1 MAITDN
7 ALIDA
12 AASAG
17 LVEASAVSA
26 LKSQARQQQLPVL
39 ELVCR
44 DGCFP
49 LSSLYRAL
57 AEIRGV
63 AFYDRGEVEVL
74 AELSS
79 LFSATTLLKR
89 NFIPVKSAGKVLVLS
104 ADPDDQVARESVQ
117 RILNQAVPLA
127 MADPAMIEV
136 MLRDHFNEYEKGPDA
151 IVIFND
157 IMKEAYLRQATDLH
171 FQPLENS
178 MKLRMRVDGQ
188 MQFYE
193 HPIDKPLAEALLS
206 RIKVLSGM
214 DIAEQF
220 MTQDGGFSYRI
231 DGWTGMPEV
240 EMRVATIPTRFGE
253 RATMRILGQGTA
265 DLSLAQLGIPE
276 HLLKPLK
283 KAVRKPHGIILVTGP
298 TGSGKST
305 TLYSVLREL
314 SVNDLNIMTVE
325 DPIEQV
331 VEGTSQVQVTE
342 KVTFAKALR
351 SFLRHD
357 PDVMLVGE
365 IRDKETAETA
375 VRAAM
380 TGHMVLSTLHT
391 NSAVAAMSRLADI
404 GCPSYLVASTLV
416 GVVAQRLLR
425 RICKH
430 CKLTYLANE
439 DDKLMLNLDGEV
451 ELSRGEGCAHCS
463 GSGYSG
469 RVGIYETLWT
479 NAELQQLINQSKS
492 DEEIMHKAI
501 ECGLLS
507 TLWDDAKIKV
517 LEGITTLQ
525 EASALYKTVG

>member
-1 MAITDN
+1 
-7 ALIDA
+7 
-12 AASAG
+12 
-17 LVEASAVSA
+17 
-26 LKSQARQQQLPVL
+26 
-39 ELVCR
+39 
-44 DGCFP
+44 
-49 LSSLYRAL
+49 
-57 AEIRGV
+57 
-63 AFYDRGEVEVL
+63 
-74 AELSS
+74 
-79 LFSATTLLKR
+79 
-89 NFIPVKSAGKVLVLS
+89 
-104 ADPDDQVARESVQ
+104 
-117 RILNQAVPLA
+117 
-127 MADPAMIEV
+127 
-136 MLRDHFNEYEKGPDA
+136 
-151 IVIFND
+151 
-157 IMKEAYLRQATDLH
+157 
-171 FQPLENS
+171 
-178 MKLRMRVDGQ
+178 
-188 MQFYE
+188 
-193 HPIDKPLAEALLS
+193 
-206 RIKVLSGM
+206 
-214 DIAEQF
+214 
-220 MTQDGGFSYRI
+220 
-231 DGWTGMPEV
+231 
-240 EMRVATIPTRFGE
+240 MRVATIPTRFGE